1 MTTFRVNADGMYPY
15 GSIRPIPLGQVEF
28 SNVQFLFSHEWDG
41 LERIVQFVQ
50 GDAIYNQAIGA
61 DGICTVPSE
70 LQLGPVTVYVKG
82 YRAGEAM
89 IATANGIGM
98 SVVQGAPS
106 GGTPPVPPGPDLY
119 AQLLKKVQDGDQEIL
134 AKLAEYA
141 LKNDIPA
148 VPNWAMQ
155 PQKPGYTA
163 TEVGADP
170 AGTADETVNAHN
182 TQSDTHAD
190 IRLLIQQLTQRL
202 NTVANSDDVSLDQ
215 LSEIVAYIKSNK
227 DLIDQITTNKV
238 SVTDIINNLV
248 TNVPDKPLSA
258 AMGVELKRL
267 IDAIT
272 VPAAL
277 SDLTEDAQ
285 HRTVTDEEKKAWDSK
300 QPAGDYITGA
310 ELQTI
315 IKNTELATIDKIC
328 PLFHQISSV
337 VQGEL
342 VEGYPLHVIS
352 HITPWQEGSGDP
364 SPTNVRPIHGARE
377 LSMTVCGENLF
388 DTNHLIRSTAGATFE
403 FRYTGEVNMELR
415 SNVDNCYVLTAIV
428 NENDNV
434 MNYKTKAEITAVY
447 KSVTWLYNG
456 TESAETVKKLSK
468 IIPPQQK
475 LWIVMTPKWNDDISG
490 YVSIG
495 GEPMAYDYHGETHT
509 KKLPEEVFNAAFNWG
524 DGTLQLRS
532 KLFTLRIADMN
543 NSENQPGW
551 KQVPGLKD
559 VIGTELSIPVKTL
572 CSVGRIS
579 TNAKYSI
586 LFFNNSGMTQSQ
598 WQAQYPDMT
607 VQILVGY
614 LENLRP
620 TIQLPPEPHILA
632 GDGITTL
639 YGNTGDTE
647 VIGRELPSAA
657 HDELQAQIDDLK
669 NAIISAGG
677 KI

>member
-1 MTTFRVNADGMYPY
+1 MTTFRINADGMYPC
-15 GSIRPIPLGQVEF
+15 GRIWPIPLGQVEF

-41 LERIVQFVQ
+41 LERIAQFVQ
-50 GDAIYNQAIGA
+50 GNAIYNQAIGA

-89 IATANGIGM
+89 IATANGVCM

-170 AGTADETVNAHN
+170 AGTADETVDAHN

-300 QPAGDYITGA
+300 QPAGDYITDG
-310 ELQTI
+310 ELQSI
-315 IKNTELATIDKIC
+315 IRDAELATIDKIC
-328 PLFHQISSV
+328 PVFGQTAPV

-342 VEGYPLHVIS
+342 VEGYPLQIIS
-352 HITPWQEGSGDP
+352 HIDPWQEGSGDS
-364 SPTNVRPIHGARE
+364 SPTNVRPIHGA
-377 LSMTVCGENLF
+377 
-388 DTNHLIRSTAGATFE
+388 A
-403 FRYTGEVNMELR
+403 ELR
-415 SNVDNCYVLTAIV
+415 LAHCGKNLINLPQLTAKAYNTKLLRNDYESLYMGLEMLPEGQYRISSSQEIQMRFDYADGSNVTIRKNNQTGSVKQGVITSIYLYIGRYDGVFPVTATDIQL
-428 NENDNV
+428 EC
-434 MNYKTKAEITAVY
+434 
-447 KSVTWLYNG
+447 S
-456 TESAETVKKLSK
+456 SAYPT
-468 IIPPQQK
+468 
-475 LWIVMTPKWNDDISG
+475 T
-490 YVSIG
+490 Y
-495 GEPMAYDYHGETHT
+495 EPYHGETHT

-607 VQILVGY
+607 VQILVEY

-620 TIQLPPEPHILA
+620 TIQLGVEPNILA
-632 GDGITTL
+632 RNGATTL
-639 YGNTGDTE
+639 YSNTGDTE
-647 VIGRELPSAA
+647 VICRELPSAA
-657 HDELQAQIDDLK
+657 HSVLQAQIDDLK
-669 NAIISAGG
+669 NAIISMGG